1 MFAKG
6 RGGSA
11 ADKLEAAAGVREVA
25 GAWRGADGAAEALLI
40 RARTKSSL
48 SKNPAV
54 EIPLTPGDVSVATV
68 GHAQLR
74 DTWQLRRS
82 NCYAAV

>member
-1 MFAKG
+1 MLAKG

-11 ADKLEAAAGVREVA
+11 VDRLEAAAGVTAAA
-25 GAWRGADGAAEALLI
+25 GAWWGADGAAGELPM

-54 EIPLTPGDVSVATV
+54 EMPLMPQTLVS
-68 GHAQLR
+68 
-74 DTWQLRRS
+74 
-82 NCYAAV
+82 